1 MNILYLSAN
10 PLPDNNNFIIS
21 AIKHLKNAVFS
32 GVLLDSDPKKAD
44 KLSAVTKEIKR
55 TDAVILETSN
65 INFDMGRLMTLSI
78 FQHKPVLLL
87 QEKGKNSS
95 VELGANRLVNTKT
108 YILGKDTELERK
120 IEDFMKAVKKQRLTY
135 RFNLMLSRD
144 INTYL
149 AEQSADKNI
158 SKADYIRSLIIQD
171 MGV

>member
-10 PLPDNNNFIIS
+10 PSQEVNTFILT
-21 AIKHLKNAVFS
+21 AIKRLKNTVIS
-32 GVLLDSDPKKAD
+32 GVLLDTDTKKVE
-44 KLSAVTKEIKR
+44 KLALVTKEIKR
-55 TDAVILETSN
+55 TDAVILETTN
-65 INFDMGRLMTLSI
+65 VNFDMGRLMTLSI

-87 QEKGKNSS
+87 QEKGKEQG
-95 VELGANRLVNTKT
+95 VELGANRLVNNKT
-108 YILGKDTELERK
+108 YIIGKDAELERK

>member
-10 PLPDNNNFIIS
+10 SQTETNTFITNS
-21 AIKHLKNAVFS
+21 IKRLKKTVFS
-32 GVLLDSDPKKAD
+32 GILLESDPKKTE
-44 KLSAVTKEIKR
+44 KLATATKEIKR
-55 TDAVILETSN
+55 TDAVILEASN
-65 INFDMGRLMTLSI
+65 LNFDMGRLMTLSI
-78 FQHKPVLLL
+78 FQHKPILLL
-87 QEKGKNSS
+87 QEKGKSQS
-95 VELGANRLVNTKT
+95 VELGANRLVNNKS